1 MLHELFWNVENEEKL
16 HFYEATVIQISNKD
30 RTKSE
35 KLHIDIY
42 KYQY

>member
-1 MLHELFWNVENEEKL
+1 MLHELFRNVENEEKL

-30 RTKSE
+30 STRSE
-35 KLHIDIY
+35 KLRIDIY